1 MQKGWKNASLI
12 LSYLILS
19 YFNFYSAKSSNE
31 LALIKLMAFCSIAG
45 FLRDFIQ
52 AFIGRLQVYFNHFVN
67 LLFVIIISYFSW

>member
-31 LALIKLMAFCSIAG
+31 LALIKLMTFCSIAG

-52 AFIGRLQVYFNHFVN
+52 TFNGKFQP
-67 LLFVIIISYFSW
+67 FC